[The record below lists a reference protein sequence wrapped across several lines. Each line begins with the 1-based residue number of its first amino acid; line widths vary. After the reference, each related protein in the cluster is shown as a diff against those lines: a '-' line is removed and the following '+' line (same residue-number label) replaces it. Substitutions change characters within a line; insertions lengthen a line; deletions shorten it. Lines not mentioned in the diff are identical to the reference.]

1 MLQKMDVKSK
11 LTILVD
17 AFHKSH
23 GVSCSIRVTDLF
35 RNVWT
40 KHALEIAFYKPT
52 CPAGFPPVFFTCN
65 QPIHSIKLIFGVF
78 NHRNLRSLNLPDH
91 SINMPQIHSI
101 KKEHPQNHFIN
112 QHVYRMQSATVQG
125 TFTEDGKLMV
135 SCRCSLEPIH

>member
-1 MLQKMDVKSK
+1 MDVKSK

-52 CPAGFPPVFFTCN
+52 CPAGVPPFF
-65 QPIHSIKLIFGVF
+65 
-78 NHRNLRSLNLPDH
+78 NLSLASSFYKVN
-91 SINMPQIHSI
+91 
-101 KKEHPQNHFIN
+101 FW
-112 QHVYRMQSATVQG
+112 G
-125 TFTEDGKLMV
+125 F
-135 SCRCSLEPIH
+135 

>member
-52 CPAGFPPVFFTCN
+52 CPAGFPPVFLLVTS
-65 QPIHSIKLIFGVF
+65 Q
-78 NHRNLRSLNLPDH
+78 
-91 SINMPQIHSI
+91 
-101 KKEHPQNHFIN
+101 FI
-112 QHVYRMQSATVQG
+112 
-125 TFTEDGKLMV
+125 L
-135 SCRCSLEPIH
+135 